1 MALTPINILTDKW
14 TDLVD
19 VVNEAVDVL
28 NNQVVIADGQPVN
41 GSLNLTGDLVANTVN
56 APVGIFTNTTST
68 TSSANTATANTVS
81 ANTVTSV
88 NVNGTNANLVNIT
101 SSNTNVNTLQANN
114 STLETVTANTVSIKD
129 TISGN
134 VSSFVVNGST
144 ANNKFLVAN
153 TASNRLMYYQP
164 STSDLSDFSTY
175 DQIVDQRISDSV
187 SILGEF
193 RNKIINP
200 LFNINQRGVTG
211 TVVLTAG
218 QYGHDRFKAG
228 SSGCT
233 YTFSTS
239 GFGVT
244 TINITS
250 GELHQIV
257 EGSVFSGAGGDH
269 ILTWTGTAEGR
280 INTTGAWGASGRVAN
295 LLGSANATL
304 MWRNGTLSLPQL
316 EKGYATS
323 FSSRHIQQ
331 ELALCRRYFQGL
343 QSVRLRFDAYKTSQE
358 MSIMERFEPMRTTPS
373 IATSAV
379 QSVNLIS
386 QTLTA
391 YTSTY
396 NTLMYVVVG
405 NAIGGVDGLLY
416 YTLDAEL

>member
-1 MALTPINILTDKW
+1 MPIVPIDINNDKW
-14 TDLVD
+14 LTLVEA
-19 VVNEAVDVL
+19 VNEAIDVL
-28 NNQVVIADGQPVN
+28 NNDVLIADGQPIT
-41 GSLNLTGDLVANTVN
+41 GSINITGDMISNTVN
-56 APVGIFTNTTST
+56 ATQGTINSLTAVNTNITT
-68 TSSANTATANTVS
+68 ANANTVS

-101 SSNTNVNTLQANN
+101 SLNTNVNTLQANN

-134 VSSFVVNGST
+134 VSSFIVNGST

-175 DQIVDQRISDSV
+175 DQTVDQRISDSV

-257 EGSVFSGAGGDH
+257 ESSAFVGAGGSH
-269 ILTWTGTAEGR
+269 VLTWTGTAEGR
-280 INTTGAWGASGRVAN
+280 INTAGTWGPSGRVAN
-295 LLGSANATL
+295 LQGSANATL

-331 ELALCRRYFQGL
+331 ELALCQRYFLKLSRSFSALYASGIGVNIQFP
-343 QSVRLRFDAYKTSQE
+343 VT
-358 MSIMERFEPMRTTPS
+358 MRVIPT
-373 IATSAV
+373 
-379 QSVNLIS
+379 VN
-386 QTLTA
+386 
-391 YTSTY
+391 
-396 NTLMYVVVG
+396 YVADV
-405 NAIGGVDGLLY
+405 NGGVSESSNVSTNHFFEYFSGSLFGSLLDVHI
-416 YTLDAEL
+416 DAEL